1 MVSVNLKIIDSKIS
15 LVGTDLRDNFSG
27 YFSNQHTYKLKLS
40 VIHWPWFLSR
50 SHAFFHPQT
59 FRSTCLA
66 HVDLTGRSSL
76 YWSFLGYCFYILKVY
91 LCSKAELQ
99 KAREHHFLS
108 YVTWKQSKKLL
119 SLMHFQKSLH
129 ILKSHRFQLLIELSK
144 WKPLLLL
151 PWQGCLCYFSTLLSV
166 WRLQCPNTIL

>member
-1 MVSVNLKIIDSKIS
+1 MTII
-15 LVGTDLRDNFSG
+15 LVKVTCVFSPADLQV
-27 YFSNQHTYKLKLS
+27 YM
-40 VIHWPWFLSR
+40 P
-50 SHAFFHPQT
+50 
-59 FRSTCLA
+59 
-66 HVDLTGRSSL
+66 GRPANPLGVKWWNRAEKWNKFPGLSSL